1 VHARTACRPG
11 QPSFVLAAEVRRMSE
26 DATEIPTC
34 DRRSC
39 DERAAFHVLERYLE
53 DTGKGP
59 VEARTVLCRAHTDE
73 ESPVNLDAAYP
84 EYVFRVEPISDAAL
98 DATE

>member
-1 VHARTACRPG
+1 MADDV
-11 QPSFVLAAEVRRMSE
+11 
-26 DATEIPTC
+26 TEHPVC

-39 DERAAFHVLERYLE
+39 DERAAFVVLERYLE

-59 VEARTVLCRAHTDE
+59 VEAQTVLCRAHTDE

-84 EYVFRVEPISDAAL
+84 GYVFRVEPISDAAL
-98 DATE
+98 EATA

>member
-1 VHARTACRPG
+1 VT
-11 QPSFVLAAEVRRMSE
+11 E
-26 DATEIPTC
+26 DSTDLPTC

-39 DERAAFHVLERYLE
+39 DETAAFRVLERYLE

-59 VEARTVLCRAHTDE
+59 VEAETVLCRAHTDE

-84 EYVFRVEPISDAAL
+84 DYVFRVEPISEAAL
-98 DATE
+98 DAAE